1 MYLQLFDYV
10 NFHYRNVKAQVKPFL
25 SPSKHSVAPAVVAEW
40 LEQSPCNIQRQQ
52 SCSVPGLNPARDYKN

>member
-1 MYLQLFDYV
+1 MYLQIFDYV

-40 LEQSPCNIQRQQ
+40 LEIFLGWNVHPKQKQEGRS
-52 SCSVPGLNPARDYKN
+52 